1 MRRPNWQQTELS
13 VGEVS
18 ARSGVAVSALRFYE
32 RQGLITSTRT
42 SGNQRRY
49 RRDALRRVALIQIAQ
64 QVGIPL
70 ATLRGQLETLPQDR
84 APSRQDWERL
94 TADWRVELDQRI
106 RRLEQLRGRFTDCV
120 GCGCLSIDRCMLA
133 NRNDQLGGENR
144 AASAPR
150 RRMTPAPN
158 VHAVLTSG
166 LLLRPEGAWL
176 PALIRVSVGSPPIA
190 SLTRGPHETPGGGRG
205 TGEQCARGDSQL
217 ARCRVFA

>member
-1 MRRPNWQQTELS
+1 MRRPNWQQTELT

-18 ARSGVAVSALRFYE
+18 ARSGVAVSALHFYE

-70 ATLRGQLETLPQDR
+70 ATLRGQLETLPQGR

-106 RRLEQLRGRFTDCV
+106 KRLEQLRDKFTDCV
-120 GCGCLSIDRCMLA
+120 GCGCLSIDRCKLA
-133 NRNDQLGGENR
+133 NRNDKLGEVGDG
-144 AASAPR
+144 PR
-150 RRMTPAPN
+150 R
-158 VHAVLTSG
+158 
-166 LLLRPEGAWL
+166 LLD
-176 PALIRVSVGSPPIA
+176 
-190 SLTRGPHETPGGGRG
+190 
-205 TGEQCARGDSQL
+205 GE
-217 ARCRVFA
+217 